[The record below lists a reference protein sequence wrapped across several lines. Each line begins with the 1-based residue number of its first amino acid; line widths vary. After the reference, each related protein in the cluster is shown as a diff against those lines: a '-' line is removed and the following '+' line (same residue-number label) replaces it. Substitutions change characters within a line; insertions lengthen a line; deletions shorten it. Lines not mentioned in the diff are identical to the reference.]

1 MMGARMNY
9 GKNRQCGRMSNDVN
23 HIIHEKCCV
32 AKEKG
37 GVLIPNFVDD
47 IILSWHIRVNHGH
60 GFVQM
65 TVKKWR
71 FWYFFGARESCQL
84 ATKDTDLRMGSD
96 QEDDADDG
104 DDLAK
109 IYDHL
114 DALAAHPPFGGK
126 VHMILPCPLTIPDS
140 FEATRKNYL
149 EDQRMS

>member
-23 HIIHEKCCV
+23 HIIRV
-32 AKEKG
+32 AKEKV
-37 GVLIPNFVDD
+37 GVSIPNFVDD
-47 IILSWHIRVNHGH
+47 IILSWHIRVNHDH

-65 TVKKWR
+65 TVKKMTVSI
-71 FWYFFGARESCQL
+71 FFGARESCQL

-114 DALAAHPPFGGK
+114 DALAAQPPFGGK

-140 FEATRKNYL
+140 FEATKKKL
-149 EDQRMS
+149 SIEGQRMS